1 MLSQVYYLLL
11 QRHVKEP
18 GKNRNLSMKSLSY
31 LNKYFIK
38 YKWRI
43 LLGVVFIFGTYYFK
57 AQMPLF
63 FGEVV
68 DDFETWNASPK
79 HESAFMYAINS
90 AAYYMLLALIAGV
103 FLFLTR
109 QMIIVVSRYI
119 EYDLKNEIYQ
129 HYQKLGFNFYKKNS
143 TGDLMNRISE
153 DVTKVRMYL
162 GPGVLYSLNLLVM
175 SILIIYQMVAING
188 YLTFF
193 VLLPLPVMSL
203 IIYKV
208 ASRINK
214 LSTTVQ
220 EEQSFMSTLV
230 QETFS
235 GIRVVKAYSR
245 TEEVSERFS
254 KSAEN
259 YKAKSMKLVMTNA
272 LFMPTIFILIGI
284 STILCIYLGG
294 LLFYDEVITKGQIIT
309 FIIYV
314 NMLTWPFASIGWVAS
329 LTQRAAASQE
339 RINEFLNEAP
349 DIVNTVDTPFSFE
362 GKIEFRN
369 VTFTYPNSGIMAVS
383 NLSFIL
389 NKGESLGIV
398 GKTGSG
404 KSTILNL
411 LMRQVEPDQGTVLI
425 DDVDIRDINLSD
437 LRKQTGIVPQ
447 DVFLFS
453 DTIKNNLRFGALD
466 DVDKEKMIEVTKA
479 AHVYHNIEEFKDQFE
494 TILGERG
501 VNLSGGQKQRL
512 SIARALIR
520 NPKLLILD
528 DCLSAVDTE
537 TEEVILSNLKKFK
550 ALTSLV
556 VSHRISSIRNASK
569 VIVIEEGSI
578 IEQGTHAELMQL
590 GKEYAELYKKQLAED
605 DA

>member
-1 MLSQVYYLLL
+1 
-11 QRHVKEP
+11 
-18 GKNRNLSMKSLSY
+18 MKSLSY